1 MATPHRSEATDPTR
15 TAVSPLPGRV
25 DPIARDWAVHI
36 GSTPTRLAVRVR
48 GLLDHAGAAF
58 LAAQVVC
65 ALGERPRPVLVDL
78 ADAAVVDPAARVVL
92 RRLAES
98 VRARG
103 SRCAV
108 VGFGWPPAAA
118 RAMLGRD
125 GYPAGSESF
134 RAGRPGRPSA

>member
-1 MATPHRSEATDPTR
+1 MHPR
-15 TAVSPLPGRV
+15 
-25 DPIARDWAVHI
+25 
-36 GSTPTRLAVRVR
+36 RLTVRVR
-48 GLLDHAGAAF
+48 GLLDRAGAAF
-58 LAAQVVC
+58 LAARVAC
-65 ALGERPRPVLVDL
+65 ALEDDSVLVDL
-78 ADAAVVDPAARVVL
+78 ADAVVVDPAARVVL

-134 RAGRPGRPSA
+134 RAGRPGRPPA